1 MKTYRMKING
11 QTYNARVRT
20 YDGLTAKV
28 TVNDLEYFVEL
39 EQDEVSH
46 SPKLVR
52 SSTSAASVP
61 KLSSG
66 SRSNGE
72 ISAPL
77 PGVIISIPVKEKD
90 VVKAGDVLV
99 ILEAMKMES
108 EIVAPFDGTIT
119 KIRCSKGESV
129 QEGQTLILIESLE
142 KPAEPAPA
150 KPAKPVGE
158 GISGKT
164 APASKPQPKPQ
175 PTGAKNITSPMPGII
190 LDVLVKEGDVLQAED
205 TVVILEAMKMES
217 EVPTPWAGKVKAVRV
232 KKGDTVQEHDI
243 LVELGD

>member
-11 QTYNARVRT
+11 QAYNARVRT

-28 TVNDLEYFVEL
+28 TVNDVEYFVEL
-39 EQDEVSH
+39 ENDEISS

-52 SSTSAASVP
+52 SDPSAASVP
-61 KLSSG
+61 RLSSG
-66 SRSNGE
+66 ARANGE
-72 ISAPL
+72 IQAPL
-77 PGVIISIPVKEKD
+77 PGVILSIPVKEKD

-119 KIRCSKGESV
+119 KIQCSKGETV
-129 QEGQTLILIESLE
+129 QEAQALILMEGFE
-142 KPAEPAPA
+142 KPAEPVAA

-158 GISGKT
+158 GITGK
-164 APASKPQPKPQ
+164 ARPQSKPQPVQQ
-175 PTGAKNITSPMPGII
+175 PAGAKNVVSPMPGVI
-190 LDVLVKEGDVLQAED
+190 LDVKVKEGDMVQPEQ

-217 EVPTPWAGKVKAVRV
+217 EVPCPYAGKVKSVRV
-232 KKGDTVQEHDI
+232 KKGDTVQENDI

>member
-28 TVNDLEYFVEL
+28 TVNDVEYFVEL
-39 EQDEVSH
+39 EDTETSH

-52 SSTSAASVP
+52 SGPAAGSVP
-61 KLSSG
+61 RLSSG
-66 SRSNGE
+66 ARANGE

-77 PGVIISIPVKEKD
+77 PGVILSIPVKEKD

-108 EIVAPFDGTIT
+108 EIVAPFDGTIM
-119 KIRCSKGESV
+119 KIQCTKGETV
-129 QEGQTLILIESLE
+129 QEGQTLVLMEGFE
-142 KPAEPAPA
+142 KPAEPEPA

-158 GISGKT
+158 GISGRAK
-164 APASKPQPKPQ
+164 PKPQ
-175 PTGAKNITSPMPGII
+175 PQPQPAGAKNVTSPMPGVI
-190 LDVLVKEGDVLQAED
+190 LDVKVKEGDMVQPEQ

-217 EVPTPWAGKVKAVRV
+217 EVPSPFAGKVKSVRV
-232 KKGDTVQEHDI
+232 KKGDTVQENDV

>member
-28 TVNDLEYFVEL
+28 TVNDIEYFVEL
-39 EQDEVSH
+39 EDTETSH

-52 SSTSAASVP
+52 SGPAAGSVP

-66 SRSNGE
+66 ARANGE

-77 PGVIISIPVKEKD
+77 PGVILSIPVKEKD

-108 EIVAPFDGTIT
+108 EIAAPFDGTIS
-119 KIRCSKGESV
+119 KIQCAKGETV
-129 QEGQTLILIESLE
+129 QEDQTLILMEGFE
-142 KPAEPAPA
+142 KQPEPP

-158 GISGKT
+158 GISGR
-164 APASKPQPKPQ
+164 AKPQPQPRPQ
-175 PTGAKNITSPMPGII
+175 QPAGAKNVTSPMPGVI
-190 LDVLVKEGDVLQAED
+190 LDVRVKEGDMVQPED

-217 EVPTPWAGKVKAVRV
+217 EVPTPFAGRVKSIRV
-232 KKGDTVQEHDI
+232 KKGDTVQEHDV

>member
-11 QTYNARVRT
+11 QTYDARIRT

-28 TVNDLEYFVEL
+28 TVNDVEYFVEL
-39 EQDEVSH
+39 ENESISH

-52 SSTSAASVP
+52 SGTTAGSVP
-61 KLSSG
+61 RLSSG
-66 SRSNGE
+66 KQADGE

-77 PGVIISIPVKEKD
+77 PGVILSIPVKEKD

-108 EIVAPFDGTIT
+108 EIVAPFDGTVERIQ
-119 KIRCSKGESV
+119 CGKGETV
-129 QEGQTLILIESLE
+129 QEGQTLVLMEGLE
-142 KPAEPAPA
+142 KQPEAEPA
-150 KPAKPVGE
+150 KPSRPVGE
-158 GISGKT
+158 GISGRAKPK
-164 APASKPQPKPQ
+164 PAPKPQ
-175 PTGAKNITSPMPGII
+175 PVSGAKNVTSPMPGVI
-190 LDVLVKEGDVLQAED
+190 LDVKVKEGDMLQPED

-217 EVPTPWAGKVKAVRV
+217 EVPSPFAGKVKTVLV
-232 KKGDTVQEHDI
+232 KKGDTVQENDV